1 MTRKA
6 DYAVIPA
13 AGRGTRLGL
22 NIPKLLAPVSED
34 ATIWSVL
41 REKLFSAAER
51 IHLVVAPRWKST
63 FESLLA
69 GDPQRKNLSFSV
81 QQEPRGMGD
90 AIFESYQHW
99 AAAETAFVVWGD
111 QIHISRSTLQ
121 SALSH
126 HEQSAGQRCTI
137 PTVILDKPYVQYCF
151 DEQDRLTAIRETR
164 EGAVCDPR
172 GFSDVGTF
180 LLDVGTLHD
189 TWNVYRREQN
199 AGAVTGEINFLPF
212 LPYLA
217 KHGWEVSRIA
227 VEDPIEARGINSLE
241 DLKFF
246 QELYERN
253 RKLQPSLADSHF

>member
-1 MTRKA
+1 VIRKA
-6 DYAVIPA
+6 ECAVIPA

-22 NIPKLLAPVSED
+22 DIPKLLAPVGED

-51 IHLVVAPRWKST
+51 IHLVVAPQWAST

-69 GDPQRKNLSFSV
+69 NDPQRQNLSVSV

-90 AIFESYQHW
+90 AIFGSYDHW
-99 AAAETAFVVWGD
+99 AKAANVFVVWGD
-111 QIHISRSTLQ
+111 QIHISTSTLQ
-121 SALSH
+121 RALSH
-126 HEQSAGQRCTI
+126 HHESSGRHCTI
-137 PTVILDKPYVQYCF
+137 PTLVLDKPYVQYCF

-180 LLDVGTLHD
+180 LLDVDGLRD
-189 TWNVYRREQN
+189 DWDLYRRERN

-217 KHGWEVSRIA
+217 KHGWQVSRIA
-227 VEDPIEARGINSLE
+227 VEDPVEARGINSLE

-246 QELYERN
+246 QQLYENVRSTIAP
-253 RKLQPSLADSHF
+253 RS

>member
-1 MTRKA
+1 MIRKA
-6 DYAVIPA
+6 DCAVIPA

-22 NIPKLLAPVSED
+22 DIPKLLAPVSED

-41 REKLFSAAER
+41 REKLFLAAER
-51 IHLVVAPRWKST
+51 IHLVVAPQWAST

-69 GDPQRKNLSFSV
+69 ADPRRQNLSFSV

-90 AIFESYQHW
+90 AIFGSYDRW
-99 AAAETAFVVWGD
+99 AAARTVFIVWGD
-111 QIHISRSTLQ
+111 QIHISQSTLHR
-121 SALSH
+121 ALSH
-126 HEQSAGQRCTI
+126 HQRSAGPRCTI

-151 DEQDRLTAIRETR
+151 DQHDRITAIRETR

-180 LLDVGTLHD
+180 LLDVAGLRD
-189 TWNVYRREQN
+189 AWDVYRRERN

-217 KHGWEVSRIA
+217 QHGWQVSRIA
-227 VEDPIEARGINSLE
+227 VEDPIEARGVNSLE

-246 QELYERN
+246 QELYQRN
-253 RKLQPSLADSHF
+253 RKPQPTLAD